1 MRENDQIFDGDDIV
15 EYSDWEEFNKIPT
28 GSLMDFLPR
37 IYPSEMWILESWK
50 NYFESIGTPFAIS
63 EHKTKYSDR
72 SVTHF
77 ALWKIRRI

>member
-1 MRENDQIFDGDDIV
+1 MRENDQIFDGDNII
-15 EYSDWEEFNKIPT
+15 EYSDREEFNKIPT

-37 IYPSEMWILESWK
+37 IYHYEMLILESWK

-77 ALWKIRRI
+77 ALWKTRRI